1 MNVLKQN
8 ILTQVNKS
16 IQRINWDKNELR
28 NLVDYIF
35 SDPNTSLDSTKEI
48 LDSITEDLDR
58 IKMLVQLLE
67 K

>member
-35 SDPNTSLDSTKEI
+35 SDPNPSLDGTK
-48 LDSITEDLDR
+48 
-58 IKMLVQLLE
+58 
-67 K
+67 

>member
-35 SDPNTSLDSTKEI
+35 SDPNPSLDGTKEI

>member
-35 SDPNTSLDSTKEI
+35 SDPNPSLDSTKEI